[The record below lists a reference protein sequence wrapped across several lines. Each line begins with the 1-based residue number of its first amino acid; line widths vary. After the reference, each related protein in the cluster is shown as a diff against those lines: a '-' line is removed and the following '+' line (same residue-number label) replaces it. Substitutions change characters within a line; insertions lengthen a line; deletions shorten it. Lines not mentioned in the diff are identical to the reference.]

1 MLLDLFC
8 SVASCN
14 KMERE
19 QMERTE
25 RKHIIKQRKN
35 VRYQGRLKQK
45 EAEKSSN
52 QPEKIKR

>member
-1 MLLDLFC
+1 
-8 SVASCN
+8 
-14 KMERE
+14 MERE